1 MSFDIELNDNE
12 LYHPSSP
19 LGNDGSSMSER
30 KTFSYNP
37 STKVFSPKGSR
48 PSKPTVFSIF
58 RGSLGEVYALDRI
71 ADYVQQENDLYI
83 NGKNIVTLSPETIS
97 KMDYDTASD
106 YLQQIHLEGSLMKKG
121 FRGLKLW
128 KCRFFVLDKN
138 VLVYY
143 NVPNEQQQ
151 NDS

>member
-1 MSFDIELNDNE
+1 
-12 LYHPSSP
+12 
-19 LGNDGSSMSER
+19 MSER

-48 PSKPTVFSIF
+48 PSRPSVFSIF

-71 ADYVQQENDLYI
+71 ADYVQQENDLCI
-83 NGKNIVTLSPETIS
+83 NGKNIATLTPETIS
-97 KMDYDTASD
+97 KMDFDTASD
-106 YLQQIHLEGSLMKKG
+106 YLQQIHLEGNLMKKG

-128 KCRFFVLDKN
+128 KCRFFVLDRN

>member
-12 LYHPSSP
+12 LYHPSTP
-19 LGNDGSSMSER
+19 LGNDGSYTNER
-30 KTFSYNP
+30 KTFSYNA

-48 PSKPTVFSIF
+48 QSKPTVFSIF
-58 RGSLGEVYALDRI
+58 RNSLGEVYALDRI
-71 ADYVQQENDLYI
+71 ADYVQQENDLFI
-83 NGKNIVTLSPETIS
+83 NGKNIVTLTPETIN

-106 YLQQIHLEGSLMKKG
+106 CLQQIHLEGSLMKRG

-143 NVPNEQQQ
+143 NVNK
-151 NDS
+151 